1 VLRAAHSAPAAVVSD
16 LIRSAKIKMILLS
29 QYIIFTVIGMNAVSA
44 IRRCWRDKNFV
55 SIGMA
60 AGNICV
66 LVGFVILQF
75 FSYSTVVGS
84 SDSNA
89 IVLEPGGWH
98 IPARIILLVG
108 LLLFSAAYA
117 VDSFR
122 PTKKEI

>member
-1 VLRAAHSAPAAVVSD
+1 
-16 LIRSAKIKMILLS
+16 
-29 QYIIFTVIGMNAVSA
+29 
-44 IRRCWRDKNFV
+44 
-55 SIGMA
+55 MA